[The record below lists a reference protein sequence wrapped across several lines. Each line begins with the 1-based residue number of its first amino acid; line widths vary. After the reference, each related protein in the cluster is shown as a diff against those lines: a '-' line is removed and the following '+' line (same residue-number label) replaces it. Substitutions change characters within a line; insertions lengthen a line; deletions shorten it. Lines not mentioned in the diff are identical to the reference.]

1 MIVNKIQPIYINQDD
16 SFITHAVKKEGD
28 ENIYVLIS
36 RYATQD
42 DIEIEV
48 GLYDEESGTIS
59 TPQKEVTKEVV
70 AHIQDIG
77 GLDGYTWEEIQQL
90 KYEAEAEGRT
100 WEEIQQHKH
109 KEEATV

>member
-28 ENIYVLIS
+28 ENTYVLIS
-36 RYATQD
+36 RYATKD
-42 DIEIEV
+42 DIEIQV

-59 TPQKEVTKEVV
+59 TPPKELIKEVV
-70 AHIQDIG
+70 DHIQDTG
-77 GLDGYTWEEIQQL
+77 GLNCHTWEEIQQL

-100 WEEIQQHKH
+100 WEEI
-109 KEEATV
+109 